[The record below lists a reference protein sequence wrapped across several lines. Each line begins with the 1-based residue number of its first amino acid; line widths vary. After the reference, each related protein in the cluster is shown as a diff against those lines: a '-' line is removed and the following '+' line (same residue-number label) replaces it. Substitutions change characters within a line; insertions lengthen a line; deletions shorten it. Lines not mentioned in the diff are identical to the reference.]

1 MVAGQ
6 WTNLDGLPLNFG
18 TSKAVP
24 EMGGDYMTYGESR
37 VAEFYVTYGQAVWG
51 TGSVPAVP
59 ALGVGPWSAGIST
72 VTNATNPANIGVVSQ
87 TLLWPLQTTVAS
99 GAGSAAQTGFVT
111 TSSTLNLVCSQLFV
125 EQMEFEVLSN
135 FNGTTGF
142 SVGLAAWNPVSA
154 NFGIVSPNVN
164 GSLTVPQH
172 FFSVS
177 SAVMAN
183 FTAGYKVV
191 YGPGGMMYNFV
202 PGVGTNAASASCPT
216 VVLTAGQ
223 QLGNISA
230 TTGIFSGAA
239 QVTTNIPS
247 QAFIVAVSTAAMGST
262 AAGLAKVRLKYYV
275 YGNIIQ

>member
-18 TSKAVP
+18 ITKAVP
-24 EMGGDYMTYGESR
+24 ELGGDYVAYGESR
-37 VAEFYVTYGQAVWG
+37 VAEFYITYGQAVWG
-51 TGSVPAVP
+51 TGSVPAFN
-59 ALGVGPWSAGIST
+59 AMGVGPWSAGIST

-87 TLLWPLQTTVAS
+87 TLLWPLQTTTAS
-99 GAGSAAQTGFVT
+99 GAGSLAQTGFVT
-111 TSSTLNLVCSQLFV
+111 TSSTINLVCSQLFV
-125 EQMEFEVLSN
+125 EQMEIEALSS

-142 SVGLAAWNPVSA
+142 SVGLAAWNPVSQ

-183 FTAGYKVV
+183 MTAGFKAV
-191 YGPGGMMYNFV
+191 YGPNGLMYA
-202 PGVGTNAASASCPT
+202 GQGLASASCPT
-216 VVLTAGQ
+216 VVITAGQ

-230 TTGIFSGAA
+230 VTGIFSGAA

-275 YGNIIQ
+275 YGNITQ